1 MIRCHVLVSGL
12 VQGVFF
18 RAFTQKIAEK
28 LGLVGF
34 VRNLPDGR
42 VEAVIEGEKE
52 EVEAMLE
59 VLKKG
64 PPSARVENIDAEW
77 EDAKSEFHRF
87 ELRG

>member
-1 MIRCHVLVSGL
+1 MMRCRVLVTGM

-42 VEAVIEGEKE
+42 VEAVIEGDE
-52 EVEAMLE
+52 ETVKAMLI

-64 PPSARVENIDAEW
+64 SPNSHVEKIDVEW
-77 EDAKSEFHRF
+77 EAATNEFEGF
-87 ELRG
+87 EIR